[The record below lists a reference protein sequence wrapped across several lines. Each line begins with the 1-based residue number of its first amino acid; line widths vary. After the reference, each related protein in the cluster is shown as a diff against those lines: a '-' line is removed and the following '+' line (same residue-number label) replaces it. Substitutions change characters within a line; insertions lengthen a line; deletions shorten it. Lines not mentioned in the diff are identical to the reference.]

1 MKNFFTPLLDILRS
15 SSAARS
21 AKDTSLLAA
30 GLLPH
35 GQVTGFTIKKIGF
48 SLALVAALSL
58 SLAASTALAEEA
70 ATDASV
76 KATAETR
83 VLPAKARVDAGGE
96 GRMEAKAP
104 AAAGKFQM
112 KGDGKAIKAE
122 DKMMKKEDNTKTRAG
137 EEIDRRI
144 KSLTE
149 LRAKIVAMGRV
160 SSEVKTSL
168 SATIAVEI
176 KSLNELKAK
185 ISADTDTETL
195 KADVKSVTASHR
207 IFALVIPQGRILAAA
222 DKINVTAEML
232 LALGV
237 KLEARINAAKTEDKD
252 IAALEK
258 SLADF
263 KAKIAEA
270 KVKAAA
276 AIQTAVALKPDNGE
290 SAVFQ
295 ANKKALAEANVS
307 LKDGNKALKEARK
320 AADTILKAFK
330 SMSVK
335 GSMKAESKASTAA
348 EEKTGN

>member
-1 MKNFFTPLLDILRS
+1 MKNFFTPSLDILRS
-15 SSAARS
+15 SSASRS
-21 AKDTSLLAA
+21 AKDTPLLAA
-30 GLLPH
+30 RLVRS
-35 GQVTGFTIKKIGF
+35 GQVTGFTIKTIVISL
-48 SLALVAALSL
+48 SLAAALSL
-58 SLAASTALAEEA
+58 SFSVSVALAEEA

-76 KATAETR
+76 KAMAETR
-83 VLPAKARVDAGGE
+83 DLPVKAKIDAKGE
-96 GRMEAKAP
+96 GRMETKAP
-104 AAAGKFQM
+104 AATGKLQM
-112 KGDGKAIKAE
+112 KQDGKLMTSE
-122 DKMMKKEDNTKTRAG
+122 EKMMKKEDKNKTRAG

-149 LRAKIVAMGRV
+149 LRAKIVSMGRV
-160 SSEVKTSL
+160 SSEVKSSL
-168 SATIAVEI
+168 SAAIAVEI

-185 ISADTDTETL
+185 ISADTDAEAL

-207 IFALVIPQGRILAAA
+207 IFALVIPQGRIIAAA
-222 DKINVTAEML
+222 DKINATAEMMA
-232 LALGV
+232 ALGV
-237 KLEARINAAKTEDKD
+237 KFEARINAAKTEDKD
-252 IAALEK
+252 VAALEK

-276 AIQTAVALKPDNGE
+276 AIQTAAALKPDNGE

-335 GSMKAESKASTAA
+335 GSMKAESKTSAVA